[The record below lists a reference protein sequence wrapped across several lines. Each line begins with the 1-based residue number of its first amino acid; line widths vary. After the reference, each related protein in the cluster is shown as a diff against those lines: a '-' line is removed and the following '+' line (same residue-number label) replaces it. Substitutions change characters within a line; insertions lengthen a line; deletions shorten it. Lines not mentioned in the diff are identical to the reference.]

1 MSNLWSVL
9 VVSLVL
15 FVSCEALGLVGGWST
30 VTLPNDDPAVTLA
43 LQAINRSKGDNK
55 TRTLLRTSIRSQVV
69 AGVNYE
75 ITAYV
80 TDGKKKE
87 KCTTNIW
94 VRIWLD
100 EPDKY
105 KITKEPT
112 CVKVGYSQDQI
123 K

>member
-1 MSNLWSVL
+1 MSNHWSVL

-15 FVSCEALGLVGGWST
+15 FVSCEALGLVGGWSKAS
-30 VTLPNDDPAVTLA
+30 LPNDDPAVTLA

-80 TDGKKKE
+80 TNGKITE
-87 KCTTNIW
+87 KCTTTIW
-94 VRIWLD
+94 VRVWEK
-100 EPDKY
+100 EPDQY
-105 KITKEPT
+105 KITKDPT
-112 CVKVGYSQDQI
+112 CVKV
-123 K
+123 